1 MILNKLIMKT
11 NKTIILLLAL
21 VASISFT
28 SCVEDGDFTVPQSI
42 GAEENAAV
50 ETIEAELADPNSG
63 LTEISIANLAGLV
76 VNGQATEITSNIV
89 VKGYV
94 TSSDETGNF
103 YKEFFIQDK
112 PENPTAA
119 IKVALELVDSYNK
132 FNIGREVYVR
142 LNGLYVG
149 EVRSGDGVA
158 TIGGDK
164 NDDGDEVENLSLNQL
179 ETQLF
184 RSSNTETIVPLSV
197 KFSEIND
204 SHIGMFI
211 QVDNAQFP
219 TTLAGKTYVDAND
232 QFDTQRTLQS
242 CDGFGFTTFILETSA
257 FASFKFATLPAGG
270 GSIAGVVSKTFN
282 GSDLV
287 LALNSNADVDMS
299 GSRCTPLDIND
310 FSVIVEEDFDS
321 GVDNS
326 TFNFP
331 GWTNFAEEGSELWTE
346 QVFSGNGYAEFS
358 SFRSGDDVNIA
369 WLISPGIDMDAQT
382 NEFLN
387 FQVAQ
392 HHLDSVDN
400 TLELF
405 VSTDYDGSNV
415 AAATWQPV
423 SANLPVPSDS
433 WYAFKDSG
441 LVDLSTYTGTLYVGF
456 KVTGSGNDDT
466 LDGAYMIDD
475 FKVLAQ

>member
-1 MILNKLIMKT
+1 MKT

-28 SCVEDGDFTVPQSI
+28 SCVEDGDFSVPQSL

-50 ETIEAELADPNSG
+50 ENIKAELADPNSG
-63 LTEISIANLAGLV
+63 LTEISIANLKGLV
-76 VNGQATEITSNIV
+76 VNGQATQISSDIV

-94 TSSDETGNF
+94 TSSDDSGNF

-132 FNIGREVYVR
+132 FNVGREVYIR

-164 NDDGDEVENLSLNQL
+164 NVDGDEVENMSLNQV
-179 ETQLF
+179 ESQLF
-184 RSSNTETIVPLSV
+184 RAANTESIVPLDV
-197 KFSEIND
+197 KFSEINNG
-204 SHIGMFI
+204 HVGMF
-211 QVDNAQFP
+211 VKVNNAQFP
-219 TTLAGKTYVDAND
+219 SSLAGKTYVDAND
-232 QFDTQRTLQS
+232 RFDTQRTLQS
-242 CDGFGFTTFILETSA
+242 CDGFGFTNFILETSA
-257 FASFKFATLPAGG
+257 FASFKFATLPEGG
-270 GSIAGVVSKTFN
+270 GSISAVVSKTFN

-287 LALNSNADVDMS
+287 LALNSVSHVDMT
-299 GSRCTPLDIND
+299 GARCTPLNIND
-310 FSVIVEEDFDS
+310 FNVIVEEDFDS
-321 GVDNS
+321 AVDN
-326 TFNFP
+326 TNFNFP
-331 GWTNFAEEGSELWTE
+331 NWTNFAEEGSELWTE

-358 SFRSGDDVNIA
+358 GFRTGDDVNIG

-392 HHLDSVDN
+392 HHLDSADN
-400 TLELF
+400 TLEVF
-405 VSTDYDGSNV
+405 VSTDYDGTNV
-415 AAATWQPV
+415 SAATWQSV
-423 SANLPVPSDS
+423 SANLPVVSDS

-441 LVDLSTYTGTLYVGF
+441 LVDLSSYTGTLYVGF

>member
-11 NKTIILLLAL
+11 NKTIILLLAF
-21 VASISFT
+21 VASIYFT

-63 LTEISIANLAGLV
+63 LTEISISNLAGLV

-179 ETQLF
+179 ETKLF

-197 KFSEIND
+197 KFSEINA
-204 SHIGMFI
+204 SHIGMFV

-257 FASFKFATLPAGG
+257 FASFKFATLPEGG
-270 GSIAGVVSKTFN
+270 GSISGVVSKTFN

-287 LALNSNADVDMS
+287 LALNNNSDVDMS
-299 GSRCTPLDIND
+299 GARCTPLDIND
-310 FSVIVEEDFDS
+310 FNVIVEEDFDS
-321 GVDNS
+321 GVDNT

-346 QVFSGNGYAEFS
+346 QVFSGNGYGEFS
-358 SFRSGDDVNIA
+358 TFRSGDDVNVG
-369 WLISPGIDMDAQT
+369 WLISPSIDMDAQT

-400 TLELF
+400 TLEVF

-456 KVTGSGNDDT
+456 KVTGSGNDTT